1 MKYQQIPKSIRL
13 LFDIYKQLSNKQNS
27 VYHPQVGKYLS
38 QTNDL
43 NLIYQQWQ
51 ILTNNRKKGDSI
63 KNITE
68 RQFYS
73 PSISFG
79 DYELSLTKK
88 LFIKPTKNH
97 FSFITGLPLEDP
109 IFSLKSHDKNR
120 HGQFINNIENNLLS
134 YYSPFTQYPQN
145 SKSQLAYKYYLR
157 KFDESIPIMIILKK
171 KYQMFSIFSM
181 NHWDK
186 IYFDMK
192 RQTRRQNILT
202 NVDDLTIP
210 SRRNMMKL
218 SQRQFEFTS
227 INRIDL
233 FKLALGSYNYFK
245 SLLNP
250 TTIFLNKFNLN
261 KNLQIAPWNGNEFTS
276 QSYNNNNNNGD
287 DDELIKMIDKN
298 CRVEIRDQST
308 GDIILPDDSKLL
320 EYVNKE
326 KSYVKQLDQ
335 DEVMDY
341 SQQIPYQLNFDK
353 YYMLNIL
360 NFDSG
365 DTRLSSFSR
374 ILNTATTTTTTTTT
388 TGGGD
393 KNSSNSDISPSD
405 LEIVGVRL
413 SLDNPQ
419 VNRMINEMSDIKL
432 NNKDDDVFAYEDILK
447 LVHTPKRNVLR
458 SLMDILAVKGI
469 IKVRQSADKRGLYL
483 LP

>member
-1 MKYQQIPKSIRL
+1 
-13 LFDIYKQLSNKQNS
+13 
-27 VYHPQVGKYLS
+27 
-38 QTNDL
+38 
-43 NLIYQQWQ
+43 
-51 ILTNNRKKGDSI
+51 
-63 KNITE
+63 
-68 RQFYS
+68 
-73 PSISFG
+73 
-79 DYELSLTKK
+79 
-88 LFIKPTKNH
+88 
-97 FSFITGLPLEDP
+97 
-109 IFSLKSHDKNR
+109 
-120 HGQFINNIENNLLS
+120 
-134 YYSPFTQYPQN
+134 
-145 SKSQLAYKYYLR
+145 
-157 KFDESIPIMIILKK
+157 
-171 KYQMFSIFSM
+171 MFSIFSM

-276 QSYNNNNNNGD
+276 QSYNNNNND

-374 ILNTATTTTTTTTT
+374 ILNTATTTTT

>member
-1 MKYQQIPKSIRL
+1 M
-13 LFDIYKQLSNKQNS
+13 
-27 VYHPQVGKYLS
+27 
-38 QTNDL
+38 
-43 NLIYQQWQ
+43 
-51 ILTNNRKKGDSI
+51 
-63 KNITE
+63 
-68 RQFYS
+68 
-73 PSISFG
+73 
-79 DYELSLTKK
+79 
-88 LFIKPTKNH
+88 
-97 FSFITGLPLEDP
+97 
-109 IFSLKSHDKNR
+109 
-120 HGQFINNIENNLLS
+120 
-134 YYSPFTQYPQN
+134 
-145 SKSQLAYKYYLR
+145 
-157 KFDESIPIMIILKK
+157 
-171 KYQMFSIFSM
+171 
-181 NHWDK
+181 
-186 IYFDMK
+186 
-192 RQTRRQNILT
+192 
-202 NVDDLTIP
+202 
-210 SRRNMMKL
+210 
-218 SQRQFEFTS
+218 
-227 INRIDL
+227 
-233 FKLALGSYNYFK
+233 
-245 SLLNP
+245 
-250 TTIFLNKFNLN
+250 
-261 KNLQIAPWNGNEFTS
+261 
-276 QSYNNNNNNGD
+276 
-287 DDELIKMIDKN
+287 
-298 CRVEIRDQST
+298 EIRDQST

-374 ILNTATTTTTTTTT
+374 ILNTATRTTTTTT